1 MDESTALPKNPKHK
15 FGRLAAVNGRG
26 NFGTNGLGCILEA
39 NRRHLQ
45 TYVGRRR
52 NRDKKPACV
61 RHRLDA
67 EHLEKKSANT
77 RETKRAFACDGDYSA
92 RLLDQPELCPK
103 IALVALDFGPQESVN
118 AVTTRPRVGRASGS
132 DPTPGF
138 AW

>member
-1 MDESTALPKNPKHK
+1 MTA
-15 FGRLAAVNGRG
+15 
-26 NFGTNGLGCILEA
+26 T
-39 NRRHLQ
+39 
-45 TYVGRRR
+45 
-52 NRDKKPACV
+52 RDV
-61 RHRLDA
+61 DA

-103 IALVALDFGPQESVN
+103 IALVALDFGPQEGLN
-118 AVTTRPRVGRASGS
+118 AAATRPKARHVSGS